1 VFVVALDVNFS
12 NTGKGRMMRMRRLI
26 AVAACA
32 AVPAGCGDDS
42 ADTADRPPAEAT
54 GASQPAETSQP
65 AQTTEPAEP
74 AARRRGPLAKLR
86 DSQLGP
92 VMFNGRE
99 QAAYFFTRDRGGKS
113 RCYGECAVAW
123 PPFYARGK
131 PRAGRGVKQSL
142 LGTVA
147 RRDGRRQVTYAG
159 KPLYFYAHDPKGQVL
174 CNDIPEFGG
183 TWFAVTAAGKAPA

>member
-1 VFVVALDVNFS
+1 M
-12 NTGKGRMMRMRRLI
+12 TRIRHLI
-26 AVAACA
+26 AIAACA

-42 ADTADRPPAEAT
+42 DDSVDRAPAQATEA
-54 GASQPAETSQP
+54 AQPAETGGNAEP
-65 AQTTEPAEP
+65 AAYAEPAEP
-74 AARRRGPLAKLR
+74 AGRRRGPIVKLR

-92 VMFNGRE
+92 VIFNGRD
-99 QAAYFFTRDRGGKS
+99 QAAYFFTRDRGRRS

-131 PRAGRGVKQSL
+131 PRAARGVKQSL

-147 RRDGRRQVTYAG
+147 RRNGRCQVTYAG
-159 KPLYFYAHDPKGQVL
+159 KPLYFYAHDPTGRVP
-174 CNDIPEFGG
+174 CTVIPEVGG

>member
-1 VFVVALDVNFS
+1 
-12 NTGKGRMMRMRRLI
+12 MMRMRHLI

-42 ADTADRPPAEAT
+42 SDSTDRAGATGTTQPTEMGDAAEAG
-54 GASQPAETSQP
+54 GAAETS
-65 AQTTEPAEP
+65 A
-74 AARRRGPLAKLR
+74 RRGPLVKIL
-86 DSQLGP
+86 DSQFGP
-92 VMFNGRE
+92 VIFNGRD
-99 QAAYFFTRDRGGKS
+99 QAAYFFTRDKGGKS

-159 KPLYFYAHDPKGQVL
+159 KPLYFYEHDPKGEVL
-174 CNDIPEFGG
+174 CNDIAEFGG

>member
-1 VFVVALDVNFS
+1 
-12 NTGKGRMMRMRRLI
+12 MRIRHLV

-42 ADTADRPPAEAT
+42 KEGGDRAQAEAT
-54 GASQPAETSQP
+54 GASQPAEASQSAEAAQP
-65 AQTTEPAEP
+65 AETSATAEP
-74 AARRRGPLAKLR
+74 AARRRGPVLKLL

-92 VMFNGRE
+92 VIFNGRN
-99 QAAYFFTRDRGGKS
+99 QAAYFFTRDKGGKS

-123 PPFYARGK
+123 PPVYARGK
-131 PRAGRGVKQSL
+131 PRAARGVKQSL

-147 RRDGRRQVTYAG
+147 RRNGRRQVTYAG

-174 CNDIPEFGG
+174 CNNIPEFGG
-183 TWFAVTAAGKAPA
+183 TWFAVTAAGKAPT